1 MVGTTNPAF
10 RLDVTGE
17 INTATQYDLGGARFA
32 HTSGTLNT
40 FVGNGAGN
48 LTTTGTNN
56 AALGGGVLQANT
68 TGTAN
73 TAAGQSA
80 LFNNTTGYDNSAVG
94 TSALYSNVG
103 GDGNAALGRSA
114 LFNNTAGYHNAA
126 IGAFALQSNVTGS
139 YNTALGYSALQSAGS
154 AYNTA
159 VGSFALSNTS
169 GYNNVALGDS
179 AGLLLTTGDFN
190 VDIENHGVAGES
202 GTIRIGDSNY
212 HTRAFIA
219 GIRGVTTGMANAVNV
234 VIDSNGQLGTVSSSR
249 RFKFDI
255 KAMDAATDGLMQLRP
270 VTFRYLAHGD
280 NAPLQYGLIAEEVAE
295 VYPEMVA
302 HSKDGEVESVMYQFL
317 APMLLNEVQ
326 KQHRKI
332 EEQQNTIDAL
342 TRRIEALEKG
352 R

>member
-73 TAAGQSA
+73 TGAGQSA
-80 LFNNTTGYDNSAVG
+80 LFNNTTGYDNTANG
-94 TSALYSNVG
+94 TSALYSNV
-103 GDGNAALGRSA
+103 DGYDNAAIGRSA
-114 LFNNTAGYHNAA
+114 LFNNTAGFNNAA
-126 IGAFALQSNVTGS
+126 IGAFALQSNTMGA
-139 YNTALGYSALQSAGS
+139 YNTALGYSALQSGAGI

-169 GYNNVALGDS
+169 GFHNVALGDS
-179 AGLLLTTGDFN
+179 AGLLLTTGDDN
-190 VDIENHGVAGES
+190 VDIANHGVAGES
-202 GTIRIGDSNY
+202 GTTRIGNFQS
-212 HTRAFIA
+212 RVFIA
-219 GIRGVTTGMANAVNV
+219 GIRGRTTGVQDAVAV
-234 VIDSNGQLGTVSSSR
+234 YIDSAGQLGTVSSSR

-255 KAMDAATDGLMQLRP
+255 NAMDAATDGLMQLRP
-270 VTFRYLAHGD
+270 VTFRYLAHGAD
-280 NAPLQYGLIAEEVAE
+280 APLQYGLIAEELAE
-295 VYPEMVA
+295 VYPELVTRVG
-302 HSKDGEVESVMYQFL
+302 DGKIDSIMYQFL

-332 EEQQNTIDAL
+332 EEQQNTIEAL
-342 TRRIEALEKG
+342 TRHIEALERG